1 VVEQQKNKTILSLN
15 THLTKPTKYY
25 HSKLCSYA
33 SFILSGSLRQL
44 TEPGMYED
52 LLSCEWEPQSSEQEG
67 NARLRL
73 KRASMWLCAII

>member
-1 VVEQQKNKTILSLN
+1 MFRLQNILRKKILQNLLAVSDLNVVEQQKNKTILSLN
-15 THLTKPTKYY
+15 THLTKPTKCY

-52 LLSCEWEPQSSEQEG
+52 LLSCE
-67 NARLRL
+67 
-73 KRASMWLCAII
+73 